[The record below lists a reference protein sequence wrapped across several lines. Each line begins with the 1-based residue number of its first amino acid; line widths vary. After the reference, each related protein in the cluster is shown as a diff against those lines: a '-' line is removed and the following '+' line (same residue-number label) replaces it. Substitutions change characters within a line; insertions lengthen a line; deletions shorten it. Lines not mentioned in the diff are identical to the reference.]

1 MTAVD
6 EPGGANQCVATWQPS
21 NMCRTRGD
29 ALRERA
35 CAYESA
41 DMSHFDNADLALAAV
56 VLLATLVSV
65 YRTTGQ
71 RASKLVPGR
80 LAGMR
85 SGSRAAVAFMLL
97 IAVRI
102 LTH

>member
-1 MTAVD
+1 
-6 EPGGANQCVATWQPS
+6 
-21 NMCRTRGD
+21 MCRTRRD
-29 ALRERA
+29 VLRERA
-35 CAYESA
+35 CAYEAA
-41 DMSHFDNADLALAAV
+41 DMSHFDNAEFALAAI
-56 VLLATLVSV
+56 VLLAILVSV

-71 RASKLVPGR
+71 RASKLAPGK